1 MKLYF
6 LLNQY
11 MKTEFYLQRP
21 TSEENEK
28 LNAIC
33 SNMELTRNPNIT
45 PSMLTISDDFCGDPP
60 GMQESIKLITSL
72 RNNIETPSIYTLYL
86 FEYFETD
93 DDDTDE
99 DEEDEVEIQVLA
111 VITFA
116 ISVQNDNEINIVT
129 LCSNQSPI
137 GYGIK
142 GCGLK
147 IINFLFNAVQDYV
160 NKINQEMYVLLTPVR
175 HAIKFYIK
183 MGMQLLLNGDMSR
196 TFIPI
201 HIEPLKINGDDD
213 FNELAKSNNYV
224 DIVHY
229 ITTQNPR
236 QIINEI
242 WKQNRKNPSVQKLFE
257 TMQTMSE
264 NGSIGPIYQ
273 KFYKVFL
280 SKGKAKGTKKKR
292 KRNQKQTKRRNT
304 RKN

>member
-6 LLNQY
+6 LFNEY

-21 TSEENEK
+21 TSEQNEK

-33 SNMELTRNPNIT
+33 SNMDLTRNSNIT
-45 PSMLTISDDFCGDPP
+45 SRMLTISDDFCGDPP
-60 GMQESIKLITSL
+60 DMQESIKLITSL

-86 FEYFETD
+86 FEYFEND
-93 DDDTDE
+93 DDDSDE
-99 DEEDEVEIQVLA
+99 DDEVEIQVLA
-111 VITFA
+111 VVTFA

-175 HAIKFYIK
+175 YAIGFYKK

-196 TFIPI
+196 TFTPI
-201 HIEPLKINGDDD
+201 HIEPLKINGNDD
-213 FNELAKSNNYV
+213 FNELSKSNNYV
-224 DIVHY
+224 DIVNY
-229 ITTQNPR
+229 ITTQNAR

-257 TMQTMSE
+257 TMQIMSE

-273 KFYKVFL
+273 KFYNVFL

-292 KRNQKQTKRRNT
+292 KRNPKQTKRRNT